1 MPGTPGM
8 STFPLAAG
16 ELPFFRDLG
25 KCRDLVSSPQHQSC
39 PEPETSDMDARSTDI
54 ARYVKARYAAGLLFA
69 GLAAAP
75 SALAQEE
82 ERWVFG
88 GAGGETWRARAKL
101 PPRPEEDAS
110 SPSSRWP

>member
-1 MPGTPGM
+1 M

-16 ELPFFRDLG
+16 ELPFSRDLG
-25 KCRDLVSSPQHQSC
+25 KCRDPVSSPQHRVLP
-39 PEPETSDMDARSTDI
+39 PEPETSDMDARSIDI

-69 GLAAAP
+69 GLAVAP

-88 GAGGETWRARAKL
+88 GAGGETW
-101 PPRPEEDAS
+101 
-110 SPSSRWP
+110 